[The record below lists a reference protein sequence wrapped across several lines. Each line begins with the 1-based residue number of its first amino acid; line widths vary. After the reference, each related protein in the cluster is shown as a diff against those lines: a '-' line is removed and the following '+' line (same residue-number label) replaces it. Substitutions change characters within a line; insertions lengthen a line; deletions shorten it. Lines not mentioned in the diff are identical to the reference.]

1 MSSGEH
7 QSPVL
12 TEEAVDHA
20 FADLGTF
27 DVVVL
32 AVSGGPDST
41 ALMHLVAE
49 WKRRRGAHVPD
60 IRVAT
65 VDHGLRAGSAEEAEV
80 VARAASALGFA
91 HHVLR
96 LTERPTGEFS
106 QSWARDRRYQA
117 LIDLAQSL
125 GGRRIA
131 IVTAHTRDDQAETM
145 LMRLGRGSGVEG
157 LGAMRPVRRVGEG
170 VWLVRPLLDVSKDA
184 LRAWLEGRA
193 IGWIEDPSNAVGR
206 FERVRLRARRA
217 VRDELGLGDDKLA
230 LSAMRLRRA
239 NAALD
244 AALSRAIGE
253 AGPALVLSPLGFA
266 DVDRDWL
273 LQLDEELRIRLMI
286 RLIAS
291 TGGQVD
297 PVPLGSLEARLDTF
311 VGAGA
316 GQGGFTLA
324 GAQIDPRGARVLV
337 CREPGDNR
345 VPMPTMALSGSGT
358 VMWDNRFILT
368 SVGFHNGGGAG
379 LTVGPLL
386 PVGLAELETRG
397 WQRPARCPAQALWSQ
412 PALRALNVVRWAP
425 TLDFGPAQGEPCPYR
440 VAFDWSRLDGER

>member
-1 MSSGEH
+1 
-7 QSPVL
+7 
-12 TEEAVDHA
+12 
-20 FADLGTF
+20 
-27 DVVVL
+27 
-32 AVSGGPDST
+32 
-41 ALMHLVAE
+41 
-49 WKRRRGAHVPD
+49 
-60 IRVAT
+60 
-65 VDHGLRAGSAEEAEV
+65 
-80 VARAASALGFA
+80 
-91 HHVLR
+91 
-96 LTERPTGEFS
+96 
-106 QSWARDRRYQA
+106 
-117 LIDLAQSL
+117 
-125 GGRRIA
+125 
-131 IVTAHTRDDQAETM
+131 
-145 LMRLGRGSGVEG
+145 
-157 LGAMRPVRRVGEG
+157 
-170 VWLVRPLLDVSKDA
+170 VRPLLDVSKDA